1 MKVIEKVTADAVT
14 DVVCDVCLTST
25 RVADEGLEF
34 ATFQAHWGYG
44 TQHDGERYEL
54 HLCESCFFS
63 TLAFLKKERR
73 VQNLFSED
81 ACADVVKADGNL
93 GLVATDDYFP
103 DHNGKPTVK

>member
-1 MKVIEKVTADAVT
+1 MKVTEKVEVDAVT

-25 RVADEGLEF
+25 RVTGGGLEF
-34 ATFQAHWGYG
+34 ATVQAHWGYG

-63 TLAFLKKERR
+63 TLGYFKQERR

-81 ACADVVKADGNL
+81 GCPGDLSASDEL
-93 GLVATDDYFP
+93 GLVAKDDFFH
-103 DHNGKPTVK
+103 DQNSR